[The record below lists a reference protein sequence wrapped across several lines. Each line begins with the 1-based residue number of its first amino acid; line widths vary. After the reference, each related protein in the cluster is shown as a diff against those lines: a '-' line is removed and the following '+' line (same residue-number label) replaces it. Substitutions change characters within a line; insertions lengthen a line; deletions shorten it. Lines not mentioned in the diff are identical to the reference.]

1 MSTTNWW
8 GDWRPNLTPHTGNLL
23 ATDLI
28 ECTMIVGGLPVN
40 TVITGAQ
47 ILGAVPSGGGLT
59 VGTTAIAS
67 GTIGR
72 VLFQGTGN
80 VLQQSANLF
89 WDNTNSRLGIG
100 GTPGA
105 FNLDVNGTARV
116 NGDLSVTTGAF
127 KSIISSVTSQFT
139 SYNPSNNYP
148 RAQFQVGQNAS
159 DVNVGLTI
167 APLFSST
174 GVQKP
179 TFIQVST
186 NKNTIDTG
194 QFSAYFSVSTSLFT
208 IGTNKQDGQVAGGVP
223 IVFSPANT
231 EALRIN
237 NNGNIGVNTTTNAG
251 YRLDVNGT
259 ARVQNTLTVTSSSSN
274 GALSLTQNS
283 VGFAAQYIYRP
294 NVTNAIASLMFQ
306 DLKSGA
312 NFKSFSL
319 GIGRSGDPQ
328 WTNSDFIF
336 GFYAGS
342 GGWQQSAKIF
352 NASGNW
358 AIENGT
364 GTSDIATAILQVN
377 STTKG
382 FLPPRMTNAQ
392 MLAIATPAAGLVVY
406 DTTNNKHCGY
416 NGTAWQN
423 FY

>member
-1 MSTTNWW
+1 LSAGT
-8 GDWRPNLTPHTGNLL
+8 LS
-23 ATDLI
+23 A
-28 ECTMIVGGLPVN
+28 
-40 TVITGAQ
+40 
-47 ILGAVPSGGGLT
+47 SGGGLT

-89 WDNTNSRLGIG
+89 WDNTNSSLGIG
-100 GTPGA
+100 TATP
-105 FNLDVNGTARV
+105 NMSLDVR
-116 NGDLSVTTGAF
+116 TGNVG
-127 KSIISSVTSQFT
+127 IGVTS
-139 SYNPSNNYP
+139 
-148 RAQFQVGQNAS
+148 
-159 DVNVGLTI
+159 
-167 APLFSST
+167 
-174 GVQKP
+174 
-179 TFIQVST
+179 
-186 NKNTIDTG
+186 
-194 QFSAYFSVSTSLFT
+194 
-208 IGTNKQDGQVAGGVP
+208 
-223 IVFSPANT
+223 
-231 EALRIN
+231 
-237 NNGNIGVNTTTNAG
+237 NAG
-251 YRLDVNGT
+251 FKLDVNGT

-294 NVTNAIASLMFQ
+294 NVTNASAVLIFQ
-306 DLKSGA
+306 DLKTGA
-312 NFKSFSL
+312 NSKSFSL

-336 GFYAGS
+336 GFYTGS

-364 GTSDIATAILQVN
+364 ATSDITTAILQVN

-392 MLAIATPAAGLVVY
+392 MLAIATPAAGLIVY